1 MSIVLAWLIL
11 LGLIA
16 AFITGL
22 YSQYSYWNKDYLKL
36 LKKEGK
42 KRKEG
47 FLEIKRSENNLIKPG
62 LRRGVDWAGY
72 RMGESLEII
81 DAPVVIGENVVQK
94 MKVSSLTLD
103 VPAIKIKDID
113 VSLRR
118 YRNRGNRK

>member
-22 YSQYSYWNKDYLKL
+22 YSQYFYWNKDYLKL

-62 LRRGVDWAGY
+62 LRRGVDERATEWREPGDY
-72 RMGESLEII
+72 
-81 DAPVVIGENVVQK
+81 
-94 MKVSSLTLD
+94 
-103 VPAIKIKDID
+103 
-113 VSLRR
+113 
-118 YRNRGNRK
+118 

>member
-47 FLEIKRSENNLIKPG
+47 ILEIKRSENNLIKPG
-62 LRRGVDWAGY
+62 LRRGVDERATEWREPGDY
-72 RMGESLEII
+72 
-81 DAPVVIGENVVQK
+81 
-94 MKVSSLTLD
+94 
-103 VPAIKIKDID
+103 
-113 VSLRR
+113 
-118 YRNRGNRK
+118 